1 MAFQKSKAF
10 DSGAEQKRVLIY
22 CSHYVIMRA
31 VMRAAVLEVPFR
43 YEAISMAIPINIS
56 DLLNQRVVES
66 ARIEFKTNW
75 NPQSSLHT
83 ICAFANDVDNW
94 GGGYIVIGVEEQ
106 DGAPCLPVS
115 GITKGSVDKINKEL
129 LNVCNLIEPR
139 YIPVSEHVV
148 LEGRDLLVL
157 WVPGGSNR
165 PYRCPESLSAASG
178 KSYYIRR
185 LSSTIKAN
193 AHDVQELFALSEDIP
208 YDDRINPK
216 ADLDELRPAL
226 ISNFLYEVKSGLYE
240 ASKTMPLQELALD
253 MRIAEGSAEYFKPL
267 NVGLM
272 FFNDRPD
279 NYFRY
284 ARIEVVD
291 KPDETGVGMT
301 EKTFSGPLDRQ
312 LRDALAYIKNYIIKE
327 KIVKHADIAEA
338 ERIYNFPYAAV
349 DEALS
354 NSVHH
359 KNYQIPE
366 PITVT
371 ITPEKLEILSF
382 PGPDRSI
389 SDESIKKLQMVA
401 TRYRNRRIG
410 EFLKELHLV
419 EGRNTGI
426 PSMLRA
432 LADNGS
438 CPPIFETDADRSY
451 FRVTFFVHNAFETN
465 KSQDDHKL
473 VKRKRSV
480 DVKAAVLDALSDR
493 PMASQELA
501 VNVGYSTHRSGA
513 FYRVI
518 SEMIEGGEISYTI
531 PENPRDRNQRLY
543 RV

>member
-1 MAFQKSKAF
+1 LHIDLLLSTCYYESSNERRNHFQN
-10 DSGAEQKRVLIY
+10 GAITK
-22 CSHYVIMRA
+22 
-31 VMRAAVLEVPFR
+31 
-43 YEAISMAIPINIS
+43 AIPININ
-56 DLLNQRVVES
+56 DLLNQRVIES
-66 ARIEFKTNW
+66 ARIEFKANW
-75 NPQSSLHT
+75 NPEPCLHT

-94 GGGYIVIGVEEQ
+94 GCGYIVIGVEEQ
-106 DGAPCLPVS
+106 DGAPLLPIS
-115 GITKGSVDKINKEL
+115 GITKSSVDRISKEL
-129 LNVCNLIEPR
+129 LNICNLIEPR
-139 YIPVSEHVV
+139 YIPVSEHIVF
-148 LEGRDLLVL
+148 EGKDLMLL

-165 PYRCPESLSAASG
+165 PYKCPDRLSAASG

-193 AHDVQELFALSEDIP
+193 ARDVQELFALSEVIP

-216 ADLDELRPAL
+216 AELDELRPAL

-240 ASKTMPLQELALD
+240 ASKTMPLRELALD
-253 MRIAEGSAEYFKPL
+253 MRIAEGPAEYFKPL

-279 NYFRY
+279 GFFRY

-291 KPDETGVGMT
+291 KPDATGDGMT
-301 EKTFSGPLDRQ
+301 EKTFTGPLDRQ
-312 LRDALAYIKNYIIKE
+312 LRDALAYIRNYIIKE
-327 KIVKHADIAEA
+327 KVIKHANIAEA

-349 DEALS
+349 EEALS
-354 NSVHH
+354 NAVHH
-359 KNYQIPE
+359 KDYQIPE

-371 ITPEKLEILSF
+371 ATPERLELLSF

-389 SDESIKKLQMVA
+389 SDESIKELRMVA

-438 CPPIFETDADRSY
+438 APPVFETDADRSY
-451 FRVTFFVHNAFETN
+451 FRVIFFVHSAFGTD
-465 KSQDDHKL
+465 KSQPEPRAVTRK
-473 VKRKRSV
+473 KRSE
-480 DVKAAVLDALSDR
+480 VKAAILKALYDE
-493 PMASQELA
+493 PMPSQELA
-501 VNVGYSTHRSGA
+501 VKVGYSTHRSGA
-513 FYRVI
+513 FHRVI
-518 SEMIEGGEISYTI
+518 GELVEEGKISYTI

-543 RV
+543 RVG

>member
-1 MAFQKSKAF
+1 MSAVMGAA
-10 DSGAEQKRVLIY
+10 DHLRSGAID
-22 CSHYVIMRA
+22 
-31 VMRAAVLEVPFR
+31 
-43 YEAISMAIPINIS
+43 MAIPININ
-56 DLLNQRVVES
+56 DLLNQRVIES
-66 ARIEFKTNW
+66 ARIEFKANW
-75 NPQSSLHT
+75 NPESSLRT

-94 GGGYIVIGVEEQ
+94 GGGYIVIGAEEQ
-106 DGAPCLPVS
+106 DGAPSLPVS
-115 GITKGSVDKINKEL
+115 GITKGSVDKISKEL
-129 LNVCNLIEPR
+129 LNICNLIEPR

-148 LEGRDLLVL
+148 FEGRDLLIL

-165 PYRCPESLSAASG
+165 PYKCPERLSATSG

-193 AHDVQELFALSEDIP
+193 ARDIQELFALSEVIP

-240 ASKTMPLQELALD
+240 ASKTMPLRSLALD
-253 MRIAEGSAEYFKPL
+253 MKIAEGPAEYFKPL

-291 KPDETGVGMT
+291 KPDETGAGMT
-301 EKTFSGPLDRQ
+301 EKTFIGPLDRQ
-312 LRDALAYIKNYIIKE
+312 LRDALAYIHNYVIKE
-327 KIVKHADIAEA
+327 KIIKHANIAEA

-354 NSVHH
+354 NATHH
-359 KNYQIPE
+359 KDYQIPE

-371 ITPEKLEILSF
+371 VTPEKLEILSF

-389 SDESIKKLQMVA
+389 SDESIKELRMVA

-432 LADNGS
+432 LANNGS
-438 CPPIFETDADRSY
+438 APPVFETDADRSY
-451 FRVTFFVHNAFETN
+451 FRVIFFIHHAFETN
-465 KSQDDHKL
+465 NSRTDL
-473 VKRKRSV
+473 NAVKRKKKA
-480 DVKAAVLDALSDR
+480 DVKAAVLDALSDE
-493 PMASQELA
+493 PMPSQELA
-501 VNVGYSTHRSGA
+501 VKVGYSTHRSGA
-513 FYRVI
+513 FYRI
-518 SEMIEGGEISYTI
+518 IGELAEEGKISYTI